1 MQELPDDQLDGLF
14 RKSLEESEPP
24 YDPAAW
30 PIMAEKLAGHDRQR
44 FWQRWLR
51 RVVPVVVALVLPVSL
66 WLLTRDSPSADPTSN
81 ARSTQLAD
89 GKADDAHAGASP
101 SATIAMNDVDGATT
115 ADTAVAKPAPGRD
128 ESADQRTT
136 STIPAAN
143 TSRPHS
149 SALVMRPSERG
160 EQKQPGK
167 ARSAPNATGL
177 PERMELTA
185 QTPLARAYATMAR
198 PKRMR
203 VREQIDQLIAV
214 PTAPFIGGRGAE
226 RSASGGMERAINPQ
240 RTVAAGVESVGDR
253 FQLSIEPLRNRSF
266 STVGRFPAIDRLMA
280 APASGEQAPVVNRDR
295 TTGLSLRAMVSPDL
309 SSVGLTNFSRPGTNV
324 GLMLEYQFHRWHVQA
339 GVLRSVKVYQ
349 ANESAYEYSAVRQW
363 PVVPSS
369 INGRC
374 NMLDIPINLRYDV
387 ALIAR
392 QRALPPSRWFVS
404 AGATTYYMLR
414 EDYTYRYD
422 DPADPKIKYRD
433 WTTETGRYGF
443 SQLNLSA
450 GYERAVTQR
459 LFWQVEPF
467 LKVPLKGVGYY
478 KINLLS
484 TGAFFS
490 LRYRL

>member
-1 MQELPDDQLDGLF
+1 
-14 RKSLEESEPP
+14 
-24 YDPAAW
+24 
-30 PIMAEKLAGHDRQR
+30 MARMKR
-44 FWQRWLR
+44 LR
-51 RVVPVVVALVLPVSL
+51 TTKQSVADLI
-66 WLLTRDSPSADPTSN
+66 T
-81 ARSTQLAD
+81 
-89 GKADDAHAGASP
+89 AGAGSKVRASRVP
-101 SATIAMNDVDGATT
+101 TGSESDANGMGSVVDQQV
-115 ADTAVAKPAPGRD
+115 TAVRESPA
-128 ESADQRTT
+128 
-136 STIPAAN
+136 
-143 TSRPHS
+143 
-149 SALVMRPSERG
+149 
-160 EQKQPGK
+160 
-167 ARSAPNATGL
+167 
-177 PERMELTA
+177 
-185 QTPLARAYATMAR
+185 
-198 PKRMR
+198 
-203 VREQIDQLIAV
+203 
-214 PTAPFIGGRGAE
+214 
-226 RSASGGMERAINPQ
+226 
-240 RTVAAGVESVGDR
+240 DR
-253 FQLSIEPLRNRSF
+253 FQLVVEPLRGLSF
-266 STVGRFPAIDRLMA
+266 TTVGQLPTIDRPMV
-280 APASGEQAPVVNRDR
+280 APASGEQAAQVPVVNRDR

-369 INGRC
+369 IDGRC

-387 ALIAR
+387 ALVPR

-414 EDYTYRYD
+414 EDYTYKYD
-422 DPADPKIKYRD
+422 NPADPKIKYRD